1 MDTMAERSVDGTV
14 DLDYASSGLTWRL
27 TCPAATVLEPNVVSQ
42 FSGQAENRIGKPRL
56 EQLTDLVVGRSTA
69 SRHGR

>member
-27 TCPAATVLEPNVVSQ
+27 ICPAATVLEPHVVSQ
-42 FSGQAENRIGKPRL
+42 MSDHAENRIGRAKAR
-56 EQLTDLVVGRSTA
+56 A
-69 SRHGR
+69 